1 MTKIILSG
9 GGTGGSVSPLL
20 AIAQEI
26 KKTKPDSDFLFVG
39 TKKGSPE
46 KVMIKP
52 FLYIKYQSI
61 SSGKLRRYFSLQN
74 FLDLFLI
81 FKGFVQSFFIILK
94 FKPQAILSA
103 GAFVSVPL
111 AWAGWILKVP
121 VFIHQQDVRPGL
133 ANKLMAKIS
142 KKITVSFEKSLK
154 SFSVNKTILTGNPIS
169 PKILTGNKEK
179 AIKRFNL
186 ESNLPCLLIMG
197 GGTGALE
204 INRIIEKIIPDL
216 IKFCQV
222 VHLTGS
228 QKMSGKFIHINYHQ
242 IEFLKQEDLADIYSR
257 ADLIIS
263 RAGLGALTE
272 LSVLKKP
279 AIIIPISNSHQE
291 DNANYFIEQKAIV
304 LLKDKKIS
312 SKELLSKIRELILD
326 NKQRALLSLNIS
338 KLANTEASKKIS
350 KIILE
355 NIGTW
360 A

>member
-1 MTKIILSG
+1 MIKIILSG

-26 KKTKPDSDFLFVG
+26 KKAKPDTAFLFVG

-46 KVMIKP
+46 KTMIKP
-52 FLYIKYQSI
+52 FPYIKYQSI
-61 SSGKLRRYFSLQN
+61 ASGKLRRYFSLRN
-74 FLDLFLI
+74 LMDLFLI
-81 FKGFVQSFFIILK
+81 LKGFIQSFFVILK
-94 FKPQAILSA
+94 FKPQAMLSA

-111 AWAGWILKVP
+111 AWAAWMLKVP

-154 SFSVNKTILTGNPIS
+154 SFSKNKTILTGNPVS
-169 PKILTGNKEK
+169 PQILAGDKQK
-179 AIKRFNL
+179 AIKKFDL
-186 ESNLPCLLIMG
+186 KSNWPCLLIMG
-197 GGTGALE
+197 GGTGALK
-204 INRIIEKIIPDL
+204 INQTIEKIIPDL

-228 QKMSGKFIHINYHQ
+228 QKMSGKFIHDNYHRF
-242 IEFLKQEDLADIYSR
+242 EFLEQEDLANIYLS
-257 ADLIIS
+257 ADLVIS

-272 LSVLKKP
+272 LSILKKP
-279 AIIIPISNSHQE
+279 AIIIPIPDSHQE
-291 DNANYFIEQKAIV
+291 DNANYFDEKKAIV
-304 LLKDKKIS
+304 LLKNKKINS
-312 SKELLSKIRELILD
+312 QKLLKKVKELILD

-338 KLANTEASKKIS
+338 KLANIDASKNIS
-350 KIILE
+350 KIILQ